1 MQQASP
7 SLLDV
12 NKTMA
17 EVMACC
23 PAAARVLVRH
33 RMHCVGCVFAPFE
46 TLAEACAAYGVSVER
61 LLAELADADHTEGE
75 EIT

>member
-1 MQQASP
+1 MHQAP
-7 SLLDV
+7 PPLLDT

-23 PAAARVLVRH
+23 PAAPRVLVRH

-46 TLAEACAAYGVSVER
+46 TIAEACAAYGVSVER
-61 LLAELADADHTEGE
+61 LLAELADADETEGE
-75 EIT
+75 QST